1 MSAPTVVLAVG
12 ADALVAAHLLARKG
26 DEVVVVFEGK
36 PRADVGWVPP
46 QILKELQLTGLEVRH
61 DDPWT
66 ADGAGLELSQD
77 MARSVESIR
86 RSSPRDA
93 ERWPQFCMRMALL
106 GTFLEDVYLAAPPE
120 PTSLSFGLKLR
131 RLGRE
136 GMQDMLRLLP
146 MPVADLLDDWFES
159 DALKG
164 LLGGAAVRNL
174 RQGPRSAGTAFTL
187 LHQHVGNPP
196 GVFRLPRS
204 NLTNLLLSNSSITL
218 RRERVAGIAM
228 RAGRATSVKLES
240 GEEIPAAQ
248 IVSGLGARRTLLEL
262 VDSGWLDPELAR
274 QVRNIRTRP
283 VAARVHLQLDRPAAF
298 SVLALAHSL
307 DYVEKAYDDV
317 KYAGLSKRPFIE
329 AYAEGSEVR
338 AMVQFVPEGFS
349 EPQALGERVVEAL
362 REHLNGAAVSE
373 VTVQLPA
380 EAPQHAE
387 LALDQ
392 VLWMRPVPELAR
404 YRTPVEG
411 LWLCGPDMHPGPGI
425 LGASAYHCV
434 NEMARA

>member
-1 MSAPTVVLAVG
+1 MSAPTVVLALG
-12 ADALVAAHLLARKG
+12 ADALIAAHLLARNG
-26 DEVVVVFEGK
+26 DDVVVVFEGK
-36 PRADVGWVPP
+36 PRADVGWIPP
-46 QILKELQLTGLEVRH
+46 QILKELKLTGLEVRH

-77 MARSVESIR
+77 TARSVESIR
-86 RSSPRDA
+86 RLSPRDA
-93 ERWPQFCMRMALL
+93 ERWPQFCERMALL
-106 GTFLEDVYLAAPPE
+106 GTFLEDLYLAPPPE

-146 MPVADLLDDWFES
+146 MPAADLLDDWFES

-196 GVFRLPRS
+196 GVFRLPRC
-204 NLTNLLLSNSSITL
+204 NLTNILLSNSSITL
-218 RRERVAGIAM
+218 RRERVAGIVL
-228 RAGRATSVKLES
+228 RAGRAASVKLEN

-262 VDSGWLDPELAR
+262 VDPGWLDPELAR
-274 QVRNIRTRP
+274 DVRNIRTRA
-283 VAARVHLQLDRPAAF
+283 VAARVHLQLDRPPGF
-298 SVLALAHSL
+298 SVLAVSPSL
-307 DYVEKAYDDV
+307 DYVEQAYDEV
-317 KYAGLSKRPFIE
+317 KYGALSQRPFIE
-329 AYAEGSEVR
+329 AYAEGNELR
-338 AMVQFVPEGFS
+338 AMVQFVPEGFN
-349 EPQALGERVVEAL
+349 EPQALGERVVQAL
-362 REHLNGAAVSE
+362 QGHLNGAAVAE
-373 VTVQLPA
+373 VTVQLPS

-404 YRTPVEG
+404 YRTPIAG

-434 NEMARA
+434 NAMARA